1 MRSLDLPAGS
11 TIRLTAT
18 ARPNVARHRWD
29 MLVFTAGGPGD
40 AHPRLTFG
48 SEIGGDDREQ
58 RIDVPAQDKDC
69 RVEVTS
75 RHAIAG
81 GCVRMFRVVS
91 STGCRKGFLRRD
103 RGKTDAPR
111 PPDYG
116 GHRPH
121 RPCGPAQLSAR
132 TPRLTERFQVCAE
145 SATTTCQPD
154 CGAWIRP
161 FV

>member
-81 GCVRMFRVVS
+81 GWKDDFLSIDQDTPALLTMAFSDS
-91 STGCRKGFLRRD
+91 SAASAQRD
-103 RGKTDAPR
+103 DVLLSFAFAAAAPANAKLA
-111 PPDYG
+111 PG
-116 GHRPH
+116 
-121 RPCGPAQLSAR
+121 
-132 TPRLTERFQVCAE
+132 
-145 SATTTCQPD
+145 
-154 CGAWIRP
+154 
-161 FV
+161 